1 MSSVSSFEPHNH
13 EFTRLPER
21 KCISLSFS
29 PEMHGNQRHL
39 APFTEESSALLLP
52 LARAQDALAR
62 LEASA
67 AAASTPVREGLW
79 ARLAFREAA
88 GWLAHQGHWIHP
100 IDLALRDAGVTGSY
114 AAAHLRH
121 RLPSVLPATT
131 NAADRMPEV
140 PEDQEVALALTIAR
154 LWRRLSES
162 QTWRPLQDHD
172 ALAAILTPLGE
183 GRDPSRLAERLEQL
197 RPPDGLPTLIAA
209 SLLARDWEEHGRSDR
224 LSLAG
229 IFLATCTWQAHGGA
243 ALPVWSAPVQRLHR
257 LGLQPR
263 RGWLPLFLEAVA
275 EAAMRGRQEL
285 ARLQRAEAKAAGIAH
300 TARSHLPAA
309 AALALRRPV
318 VTPRLIASALG
329 ITHRA
334 ALGLTRQLEASGII
348 RETTGRSAWRA
359 FAVA

>member
-1 MSSVSSFEPHNH
+1 MIVEY
-13 EFTRLPER
+13 
-21 KCISLSFS
+21 
-29 PEMHGNQRHL
+29 L
-39 APFTEESSALLLP
+39 ADDPAALLLP
-52 LARAQDALAR
+52 LAQAQDALAR
-62 LEASA
+62 LETSA
-67 AAASTPVREGLW
+67 LATSAPVRDGLW

-100 IDLALRDAGVTGSY
+100 IDLALRDAGLTGSY

-131 NAADRMPEV
+131 NAAEQMPDV

-154 LWRRLSES
+154 LWRRLVES
-162 QTWRPLQDHD
+162 RTWQPLKDTEVLP
-172 ALAAILTPLGE
+172 AVLAPLGE
-183 GRDPSRLAERLEQL
+183 GRDPSQLAERLRQF
-197 RPPDGLPTLIAA
+197 RPPAELPPLIAA
-209 SLLARDWEEHGRSDR
+209 GLLARDWEEHGRGDR
-224 LSLAG
+224 LSLPG
-229 IFLATCTWQAHGGA
+229 IFLAACTWQAQGGAGGGA
-243 ALPVWSAPVQRLHR
+243 AMPVWSAPVQRLHR
-257 LGLQPR
+257 LALQPR

-285 ARLQRAEAKAAGIAH
+285 ARLQRAEAKAAGIAR

-318 VTPRLIASALG
+318 VTPRLTAAALG

-334 ALGLTRQLEASGII
+334 ALGLTRQLELSGII

-359 FAVA
+359 FTIA